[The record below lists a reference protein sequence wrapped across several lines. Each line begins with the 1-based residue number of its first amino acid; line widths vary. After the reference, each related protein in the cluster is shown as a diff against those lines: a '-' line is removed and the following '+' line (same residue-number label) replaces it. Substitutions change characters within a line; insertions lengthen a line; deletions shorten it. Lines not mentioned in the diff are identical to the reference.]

1 MKKTISLLVLF
12 LLPFIFTKSVFAFL
26 PWGKAPEI
34 RITIIPTTTPTV
46 GETKPI
52 IIQPNKIK
60 GEFKPLVTGKP
71 TKKQF
76 NYENINQHQ
85 NKIKQGLQSRYAY
98 LYNINTELQK
108 RIAAR
113 ADAGEN
119 MTKANNKLEEINQ
132 YLKDYLDDMNNFEN
146 KIGEILTS
154 ETPGKIMP
162 ELRIAVK
169 AVRTDLNAMR
179 KILSDTVKL
188 LISKEE

>member
-12 LLPFIFTKSVFAFL
+12 LLPLIFVKPAFAWTGLFKQAQVTIQPL
-26 PWGKAPEI
+26 P
-34 RITIIPTTTPTV
+34 TSTPTATPV
-46 GETKPI
+46 PT
-52 IIQPNKIK
+52 IK
-60 GEFKPLVTGKP
+60 LVPGIKKDIKVLITGKP

-85 NKIKQGLQSRYAY
+85 NKIKQGLQARYAY

-113 ADAGEN
+113 ADAGED
-119 MTKANNKLEEINQ
+119 MTKASNKLEEINK
-132 YLKDYLDDMNNFEN
+132 YLKDYLDDMNNLEN

-162 ELRIAVK
+162 DLRIAVK

-188 LISKEE
+188 LIVKEE

>member
-12 LLPFIFTKSVFAFL
+12 LLPLIFVKPAFAIVDLEQAPKNIQLSPQNTGTTKLQIAN
-26 PWGKAPEI
+26 
-34 RITIIPTTTPTV
+34 
-46 GETKPI
+46 
-52 IIQPNKIK
+52 PNI
-60 GEFKPLVTGKP
+60 KPLSTAKP
-71 TKKQF
+71 SKKQF

-85 NKIKQGLQSRYAY
+85 NKIKQGLQARYAY
-98 LYNINTELQK
+98 LYNISIQLQE

-113 ADAGEN
+113 ADAGED

-132 YLKDYLDDMNNFEN
+132 YLKDYLEDINNFEN

-188 LISKEE
+188 LITKEE